1 MTPFAVCVPCHSAC
15 CCPNTPRSWAA
26 LRGQGRPLPLRGGGT
41 TTPDVR
47 NFEAVYTRECAHS
60 SFEHPVFADAAD
72 PRQKDF
78 AGFSYS
84 KSLGS
89 SAASS
94 SGTRV
99 VSDSL
104 THSQLLPPRIAVT
117 AWPRVWVKRL
127 GLITTRTG

>member
-1 MTPFAVCVPCHSAC
+1 VGAG
-15 CCPNTPRSWAA
+15 AA
-26 LRGQGRPLPLRGGGT
+26 AATAGGGT

-72 PRQKDF
+72 PRQRDF

-99 VSDSL
+99 VSDWPL
-104 THSQLLPPRIAVT
+104 THCHARCCPPGLP
-117 AWPRVWVKRL
+117 
-127 GLITTRTG
+127 